1 MERKRE
7 HGDAYADLHAKR
19 VHLDVNAHDDDD
31 DTSPDYKRL
40 EQFRKE
46 ALYRCMR
53 EAKREV
59 RRTHE
64 HEASLQAQITRL
76 QHSVLL
82 VNQFWDALAEQ
93 MQQTT
98 ATESAASIRALV
110 PLALAHTS
118 EEHAA
123 ALQERRALLE
133 TVLSRTASPAT
144 ADGEAQKR
152 CTQLAAELSAMQ
164 QAIETMQARLT
175 ESAEHAAC
183 ITEKLQHAEKRLDRF
198 QSASVHA
205 VENPGQATRKE
216 PAPPAKAPESTQE
229 AQPSD
234 ANSSATAEALASVQ
248 QELEGV
254 RDVAH
259 ARERALEA
267 VRAELLEAKQSCAQ
281 WQLQVQHVPDDRIR
295 QHPLYQAVHAD
306 MAYLQQELE
315 HVRTTLA
322 TCERDNAEM
331 REFRADFLHQ
341 STTQANTHSEELQK
355 QLRARDADMA
365 RLRGQRDELHAELLE
380 RRSRETVRFAH
391 VDEAKSLLAPKEE
404 RMAAMQVQIARLES
418 ELKALREESQ
428 VDHAPPGDVDVAKLQ
443 RRLQAADSSSA
454 MLSDEVD
461 RLSAAYDQLERQ
473 AESRVTNVARLE
485 DKILRLTTE
494 KAKADNKYFA
504 AMRAK
509 DALDAEKRA
518 LTRSAERQTK
528 VIERYMDT
536 ERALQAQI
544 QLAEKEVTALRKSVH
559 TQATRLHEAE
569 RDASVLR
576 RRHAESERARHAAEA
591 SVAQHLQ
598 AASREQ
604 AACQHAEERAA
615 ALEREAGRLRRRV
628 AETGGGRRPSSS
640 EAEQYVEHL
649 NSLLRCSSCKER
661 YRDRIILRCL
671 HTFCEACVNARI
683 QTRQRKCPHCGL
695 AFATSD
701 VQVLYLQ

>member
-7 HGDAYADLHAKR
+7 HGDACTGLHAKR
-19 VHLDVNAHDDDD
+19 MHLDVSAHDDDD
-31 DTSPDYKRL
+31 DTSPDYQLL

-53 EAKREV
+53 EAQREV
-59 RRTHE
+59 RRAHE
-64 HEASLQAQITRL
+64 HEVSLQSQIARL

-93 MQQTT
+93 MQASP
-98 ATESAASIRALV
+98 ATEPTASMRAMV
-110 PLALAHTS
+110 PLALTHTS
-118 EEHAA
+118 EEQAA

-133 TVLSRTASPAT
+133 HILSRTAPPAA
-144 ADGEAQKR
+144 ADDETQKR

-164 QAIETMQARLT
+164 QAFETMQARLS
-175 ESAEHAAC
+175 ESVEHVAS
-183 ITEKLQHAEKRLDRF
+183 ITEKLQRAEKRLDRF

-205 VENPGQATRKE
+205 VEHPGQEARKE
-216 PAPPAKAPESTQE
+216 PAPPEKRESTQE
-229 AQPSD
+229 APPSD
-234 ANSSATAEALASVQ
+234 THANATAEALASVQ

-281 WQLQVQHVPDDRIR
+281 WQRQAQHVPDDRIR
-295 QHPLYQAVHAD
+295 HHPLYQAVHAD
-306 MAYLQQELE
+306 MAYLHQELE
-315 HVRTTLA
+315 HARTTLA
-322 TCERDNAEM
+322 TCERENAEM

-341 STTQANTHSEELQK
+341 TTTQANTHSEELQK
-355 QLRARDADMA
+355 QLRARDADIA
-365 RLRGQRDELHAELLE
+365 RLRGQRDELNAELLE

-391 VDEAKSLLAPKEE
+391 VDEAKSLLASKDE
-404 RMAAMQVQIARLES
+404 RMAAMQAQVARLES
-418 ELKALREESQ
+418 ELKALREASH
-428 VDHAPPGDVDVAKLQ
+428 VDAAPPGDVDVATLQ
-443 RRLQAADSSSA
+443 RRLQAADASSA

-473 AESRVTNVARLE
+473 ADSRVANVARLE

-518 LTRSAERQTK
+518 WTRSAERQTK

-569 RDASVLR
+569 RDTSVLR
-576 RRHAESERARHAAEA
+576 RRHAESERARHTAEA

-628 AETGGGRRPSSS
+628 AETGGSRRPSSS

-671 HTFCEACVNARI
+671 HTFCEACVSARI

>member
-1 MERKRE
+1 MCIR
-7 HGDAYADLHAKR
+7 D
-19 VHLDVNAHDDDD
+19 
-31 DTSPDYKRL
+31 S
-40 EQFRKE
+40 
-46 ALYRCMR
+46 
-53 EAKREV
+53 
-59 RRTHE
+59 
-64 HEASLQAQITRL
+64 L

-93 MQQTT
+93 VQASS
-98 ATESAASIRALV
+98 ATEPTASIRALV
-110 PLALAHTS
+110 PLALTQTS

-133 TVLSRTASPAT
+133 HILSRTAPPAT
-144 ADGEAQKR
+144 ADDETQKR

-164 QAIETMQARLT
+164 QALETMQARLS
-175 ESAEHAAC
+175 ESVEHVAS
-183 ITEKLQHAEKRLDRF
+183 ITEKLQRAEKRLDRF

-205 VENPGQATRKE
+205 VEHPGQEARKE
-216 PAPPAKAPESTQE
+216 PTPPEKGSDSTQE
-229 AQPSD
+229 APPSD
-234 ANSSATAEALASVQ
+234 ANSNATAEALANVQ

-281 WQLQVQHVPDDRIR
+281 WQLQAQHVPDDRIR
-295 QHPLYQAVHAD
+295 HHPLYQAVHAD
-306 MAYLQQELE
+306 MAYLHQELE
-315 HVRTTLA
+315 HARTTLA
-322 TCERDNAEM
+322 TCERENAEM

-341 STTQANTHSEELQK
+341 TTTQANTHSEELQK
-355 QLRARDADMA
+355 QLRARDADIA
-365 RLRGQRDELHAELLE
+365 RLRGQRDELNAELLE

-404 RMAAMQVQIARLES
+404 RMAAMQAQVARLES
-418 ELKALREESQ
+418 ELRALREASQ
-428 VDHAPPGDVDVAKLQ
+428 AAPAPPGDADVATLQ

-473 AESRVTNVARLE
+473 AESRVANVARLE

-518 LTRSAERQTK
+518 WTRSAERQTK

-576 RRHAESERARHAAEA
+576 RRHAKSERARHAAEA

-598 AASREQ
+598 AATREQ

-628 AETGGGRRPSSS
+628 AETGGSRRSSS
-640 EAEQYVEHL
+640 SGAEQYVEHL